1 MLMRKLVVLI
11 CVLGVPCASLAQS
24 NSASWDNLKALQAGE
39 KIQVAQIKSKT
50 VSGPFVSVSDAAISV
65 EVEGG
70 PQTIQRQEVRSVRL
84 ARHGHRLRNSLIG
97 GGVGAGVG
105 AGIGAATDKPCQPCF
120 FSISRGTVAEVFAA
134 GGFAIGAAIG
144 ALLPSHVTIY
154 RAH

>member
-39 KIQVAQIKSKT
+39 KIQVAQIKLNT

-97 GGVGAGVG
+97 GGVGAGM
-105 AGIGAATDKPCQPCF
+105 GAATDKLCQPCF
-120 FSISRGTVAEVFAA
+120 FSISRGTVAEVFAV

-144 ALLPSHVTIY
+144 ALLPSDVTIY